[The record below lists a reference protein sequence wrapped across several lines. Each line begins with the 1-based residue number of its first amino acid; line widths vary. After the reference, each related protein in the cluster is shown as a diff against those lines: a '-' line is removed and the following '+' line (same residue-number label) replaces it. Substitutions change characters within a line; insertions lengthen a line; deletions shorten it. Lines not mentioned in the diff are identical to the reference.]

1 MPTVDF
7 LWAPQLCGVESVE
20 RMRKACLPPLL
31 GHSGQDRK
39 PGEPFTR
46 KSDTEVERER
56 MMRDMDAKSEKY
68 YAEVIISVL
77 LGHLCECVRRTCA
90 RMYSL

>member
-1 MPTVDF
+1 MHKCSLHF
-7 LWAPQLCGVESVE
+7 
-20 RMRKACLPPLL
+20 LL
-31 GHSGQDRK
+31 GNNWQDRK

-68 YAEVIISVL
+68 YAEVRSCMDADFARTFVGGTRVQML
-77 LGHLCECVRRTCA
+77 TCRSCRLG
-90 RMYSL
+90 